1 MSDPTSAAEPVDPA
15 VEAADHELLGELR
28 LAVDWGDPLPSRLIE
43 AARAAFVWR
52 TIDEELAHLQFDSL
66 AGAEVLVRSDPASA
80 AVHLS
85 FATAEASIEVEA
97 TEGSLTGQVAPG
109 AAVVVS
115 LLTADGAR
123 TDVTC
128 DQHGQFAFAA
138 KPAGPLR
145 LVAHLPA
152 GDIVT
157 EWFTV

>member
-1 MSDPTSAAEPVDPA
+1 MSDPTADPVDPA
-15 VEAADHELLGELR
+15 TEVADAELLGELR
-28 LAVDWGDPLPSRLIE
+28 LAVDWGDPLPSRLVE

-66 AGAEVLVRSDPASA
+66 AGSEVLVRSDATS

-97 TEGSLTGQVAPG
+97 AAGTITGQVAPG
-109 AAVVVS
+109 AGVAVS
-115 LLTADGAR
+115 LLTGSGDRLDA
-123 TDVTC
+123 TC
-128 DQHGQFAFAA
+128 DGHGQFTFTA
-138 KPAGPLR
+138 KPTGPLR

-152 GDIVT
+152 GDVVT